1 MWWIPRLSD
10 KQGRKLVLQL
20 SSIICTLLYTI
31 LLLTMNQTVL
41 MLVIFLF
48 GVTMPLQFTIGFIYL
63 LELMPVES

>member
-1 MWWIPRLSD
+1 M
-10 KQGRKLVLQL
+10 LQL